1 MSLSSLK
8 RNSFWML
15 LVLFGLLF
23 SSAGASA
30 QDGGRKVRNKV
41 RPSYPELARK
51 MNVRGTVKIE
61 VVVAPSGA
69 VKDFK
74 VVGGHPLLVGAAEDA
89 MKKWRYEPAAEETT
103 TLVEFNFAPGM

>member
-15 LVLFGLLF
+15 VVLFGLLF
-23 SSAGASA
+23 FSAGASA
-30 QDGGRKVRNKV
+30 QNGGRKVRTKV
-41 RPSYPELARK
+41 SPAYPELAKK

-69 VKDFK
+69 VKNLK

-103 TLVEFNFAPGM
+103 TLVEFNFTPGM